1 MQIAV
6 FGISGRT
13 GRALLAAAQARGL
26 DVVALV
32 RQTANVPIASHL
44 RLRQGDLS
52 DLGLVQEV
60 VANTRA
66 VICVLGPRPPF
77 RDTFCAA
84 ATAAIIGAMKAC
96 GVARFICQTGA
107 MIGSLPHTVS
117 RPMRWAARQFAAAHP
132 AVAADRAEQEAL
144 VRSSTLD
151 WTLVKPPRL
160 TNRPPRHPV
169 TAGPAL
175 SVGLLSSVGRP
186 ALAAFLVDE
195 VERPRCIGQAVYVRG

>member
-1 MQIAV
+1 
-6 FGISGRT
+6 
-13 GRALLAAAQARGL
+13 
-26 DVVALV
+26 
-32 RQTANVPIASHL
+32 
-44 RLRQGDLS
+44 
-52 DLGLVQEV
+52 
-60 VANTRA
+60 
-66 VICVLGPRPPF
+66 
-77 RDTFCAA
+77 
-84 ATAAIIGAMKAC
+84 
-96 GVARFICQTGA
+96 
-107 MIGSLPHTVS
+107 
-117 RPMRWAARQFAAAHP
+117 MRWAARQFAAAHP